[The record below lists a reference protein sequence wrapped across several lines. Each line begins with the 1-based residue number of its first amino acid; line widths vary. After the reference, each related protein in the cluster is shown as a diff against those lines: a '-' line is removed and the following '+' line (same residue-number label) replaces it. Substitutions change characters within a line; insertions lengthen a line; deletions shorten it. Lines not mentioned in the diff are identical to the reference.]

1 MIALCRRAVL
11 YDISARRRSS
21 ECPSSCVPLCTLPYR
36 GLNQSQAAL
45 HRCPPRR
52 RRGHGQSCSVR
63 AVTVRSFNIA
73 NDDDEDQVIFCII
86 ELCNLFSQSENETN
100 RLSVLWGTNGR
111 VTRLATYL
119 SIGQQQF
126 CTIILISCVPGIV
139 ISRTC
144 QFVCLCAM
152 ELHPSTGVE

>member
-1 MIALCRRAVL
+1 MSVLLCPIVYTSLSRFKSVT
-11 YDISARRRSS
+11 SS
-21 ECPSSCVPLCTLPYR
+21 PSPLPSTKTTRTWSKLLCPCGY
-36 GLNQSQAAL
+36 SQKL
-45 HRCPPRR
+45 
-52 RRGHGQSCSVR
+52 
-63 AVTVRSFNIA
+63 NIA

-119 SIGQQQF
+119 SIGQQQQF
-126 CTIILISCVPGIV
+126 FTIILISCVPGIV

-152 ELHPSTGVE
+152 ELHQSTGVE